1 MFERGMWTSG
11 SRCSRCCC
19 CYVTTV
25 KASAELLRLVSC
37 WSDVGR
43 AAARAIAAPQAA
55 EAADTALSYHHETLQ
70 LPHLGGGRV
79 SDV

>member
-1 MFERGMWTSG
+1 M
-11 SRCSRCCC
+11 
-19 CYVTTV
+19 TTV

-55 EAADTALSYHHETLQ
+55 EAETPRFLTSMKLSSSRILAADVLAMFDAVQNGECRVQYPEMAL
-70 LPHLGGGRV
+70 
-79 SDV
+79 